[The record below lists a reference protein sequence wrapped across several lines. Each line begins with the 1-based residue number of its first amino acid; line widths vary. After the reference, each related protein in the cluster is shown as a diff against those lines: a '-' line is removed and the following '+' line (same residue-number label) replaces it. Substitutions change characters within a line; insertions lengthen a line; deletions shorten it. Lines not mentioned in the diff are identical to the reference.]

1 MVFQDGQFRVV
12 TFEKS
17 VLPNEYGGCERM
29 IESVR
34 LFSKVANVL
43 KVAMMAKVPTKIGVL
58 WRASLQ
64 QNTDA

>member
-43 KVAMMAKVPTKIGVL
+43 KVAMMAKSSNKNR
-58 WRASLQ
+58 RAVACI
-64 QNTDA
+64 TTAEY